1 MITIARR
8 KLLVAFGGAAAC
20 PLVARS
26 QQAPVPMIGYLDQGP
41 SEDAPDL
48 VVAFREALRDR
59 CRLGN

>member
-1 MITIARR
+1 VKRRDFIT
-8 KLLVAFGGAAAC
+8 LLGGAVAWPFAA
-20 PLVARS
+20 RT

-48 VVAFREALRDR
+48 VVAFREGLRDR

>member
-1 MITIARR
+1 MKRREFITLLGGVAVWPFAAR
-8 KLLVAFGGAAAC
+8 G
-20 PLVARS
+20 

-48 VVAFREALRDR
+48 VVAFRKGLRDR

>member
-1 MITIARR
+1 MKRR
-8 KLLVAFGGAAAC
+8 EFVTLLGGAAAW
-20 PLVARS
+20 PVVARA

-48 VVAFREALRDR
+48 VVAFREGLRDR